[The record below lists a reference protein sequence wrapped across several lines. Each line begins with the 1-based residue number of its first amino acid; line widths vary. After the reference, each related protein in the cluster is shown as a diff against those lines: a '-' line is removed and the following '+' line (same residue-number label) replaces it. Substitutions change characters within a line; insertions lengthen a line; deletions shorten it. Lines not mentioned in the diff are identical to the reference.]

1 MYFTIAFFFSLFI
14 IQEKRQWDV
23 VIQRA
28 PTSESGSGWRR

>member
-1 MYFTIAFFFSLFI
+1 MYFTITLFLSLSV
-14 IQEKRQWDV
+14 IQEKRHWDV